1 LITNTKKKESS
12 NFSILQN
19 NRIISGGLIHQN
31 IKQIVINKYGSL
43 AISTNGDLLYKL
55 ANQFQWSKV
64 ETIVSTDIIDIETD
78 NINFFIISKSN
89 GVFQSYDLK
98 NWVSIKDLL
107 DINVIFLKVIDAIIF
122 AVGYLKYNNEL
133 VIYKKVDYWKKTNIL
148 DANFMIST
156 NKNSL
161 IRANDTFLIGMST
174 GSIYILNNSSDE
186 WTTYTKLQGNARI
199 ISMEYYN
206 NQYYIYAENTGIL
219 ISEDLYSFKENN
231 YFRKHTNK
239 IYSNFMIY
247 NNTLYISNLNNIYQM
262 TNNNLWIETTFD
274 KFENITSISKYRYNS
289 NSSILD
295 NNSVDLFPIDLY
307 LVFDKVILRSN
318 DIGINWIEENIDKLP
333 SNLEKLLIN
342 EITTVT
348 LFKDYDLE
356 FNKNTSILKVMYKN
370 TSIINTITQFNDNY
384 GNMTHLLYRS
394 KIIFDNDFD
403 IISNTPQT
411 AQLIFKYM

>member
-1 LITNTKKKESS
+1 
-12 NFSILQN
+12 
-19 NRIISGGLIHQN
+19 
-31 IKQIVINKYGSL
+31 
-43 AISTNGDLLYKL
+43 
-55 ANQFQWSKV
+55 
-64 ETIVSTDIIDIETD
+64 
-78 NINFFIISKSN
+78 
-89 GVFQSYDLK
+89 
-98 NWVSIKDLL
+98 
-107 DINVIFLKVIDAIIF
+107 
-122 AVGYLKYNNEL
+122 
-133 VIYKKVDYWKKTNIL
+133 
-148 DANFMIST
+148 
-156 NKNSL
+156 
-161 IRANDTFLIGMST
+161 
-174 GSIYILNNSSDE
+174 
-186 WTTYTKLQGNARI
+186 
-199 ISMEYYN
+199 
-206 NQYYIYAENTGIL
+206 
-219 ISEDLYSFKENN
+219 
-231 YFRKHTNK
+231 
-239 IYSNFMIY
+239 
-247 NNTLYISNLNNIYQM
+247 M

>member
-1 LITNTKKKESS
+1 
-12 NFSILQN
+12 
-19 NRIISGGLIHQN
+19 
-31 IKQIVINKYGSL
+31 
-43 AISTNGDLLYKL
+43 
-55 ANQFQWSKV
+55 
-64 ETIVSTDIIDIETD
+64 
-78 NINFFIISKSN
+78 
-89 GVFQSYDLK
+89 
-98 NWVSIKDLL
+98 
-107 DINVIFLKVIDAIIF
+107 
-122 AVGYLKYNNEL
+122 
-133 VIYKKVDYWKKTNIL
+133 
-148 DANFMIST
+148 
-156 NKNSL
+156 
-161 IRANDTFLIGMST
+161 MST